1 MLLYLSWFSQIQMK
15 AFFFVW
21 LIDKTLAKLGK
32 NPLPSL
38 VTYCESEP
46 STATK

>member
-1 MLLYLSWFSQIQMK
+1 MN
-15 AFFFVW
+15 AFLFIG

-38 VTYCESEP
+38 VTYFESEP
-46 STATK
+46 STATN

>member
-1 MLLYLSWFSQIQMK
+1 MLLYLIWFSQIQMK

-21 LIDKTLAKLGK
+21 LIDKTFAKLGK
-32 NPLPSL
+32 NLPSL
-38 VTYCESEP
+38 VTYFESEP

>member
-1 MLLYLSWFSQIQMK
+1 MSFESQFPQMK
-15 AFFFVW
+15 AFLFTGVR
-21 LIDKTLAKLGK
+21 DKTLAKLGK

-38 VTYCESEP
+38 VNPFEYKP